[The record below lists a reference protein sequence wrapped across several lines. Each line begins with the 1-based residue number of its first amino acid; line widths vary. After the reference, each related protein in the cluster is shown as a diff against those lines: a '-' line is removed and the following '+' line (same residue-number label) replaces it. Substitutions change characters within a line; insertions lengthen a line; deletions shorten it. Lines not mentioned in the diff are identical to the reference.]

1 MASARS
7 ALSVGAS
14 HQAQRELQRHPGIGP
29 ATAGDLIR
37 LRITRIEQ
45 LRGRD
50 PLKLYRALC
59 RRDGVR
65 HDPCA
70 LDVFMALIH
79 YAETGEAK
87 PWHHY
92 TAARKS
98 RYGAVLLA

>member
-1 MASARS
+1 MSGKRLS
-7 ALSVGAS
+7 PSVGS
-14 HQAQRELQRHPGIGP
+14 SLQALRQLQTHPGIGP

-45 LRGRD
+45 LRGHD
-50 PLKLYRALC
+50 PLKLYRTLC

-98 RYGAVLLA
+98 RYGAALLA

>member
-1 MASARS
+1 MAAARS
-7 ALSVGAS
+7 APFRRAS
-14 HQAQRELQRHPGIGP
+14 LQTLRELQTHPGIGP

-59 RRDGVR
+59 RKDGVR

-87 PWHHY
+87 PWHRF

-98 RYGAVLLA
+98 RYGAALLA

>member
-1 MASARS
+1 MAKLRNPPTRG
-7 ALSVGAS
+7 ALRNA
-14 HQAQRELQRHPGIGP
+14 ARELQKHPGIGP

-50 PLKLYRALC
+50 PLKLYRTLC

-87 PWHHY
+87 PWHRY

-98 RYGAVLLA
+98 RYGAALLA